1 MLHSILVLVPFFIP
15 KIIHYKSSTPI
26 ITMNANDEGFKGET
40 FYDIISPDS
49 KRVAIFKADTYA
61 EYIARRNKN
70 SDTHTTYSDNIN
82 LDNHITYENYI
93 KNRKENT
100 HSTSLAKEDLTKED
114 LAKEAWLSKRPVFS
128 ETKKTLP
135 IQDNYYKPP
144 IQKTKEELAKE
155 AWLSKRATY
164 RKKNFNV

>member
-15 KIIHYKSSTPI
+15 KIIHYKSSVPI
-26 ITMNANDEGFKGET
+26 ITMNANGEGET

-49 KRVAIFKADTYA
+49 KRAAIFKADTYA
-61 EYIARRNKN
+61 DYIARRNKK
-70 SDTHTTYSDNIN
+70 SDAYITYSDNIKS
-82 LDNHITYENYI
+82 DSDITYENYI

-100 HSTSLAKEDLTKED
+100 QSTSLINKKEER
-114 LAKEAWLSKRPVFS
+114 AKEAWLSKRPVFS

-135 IQDNYYKPP
+135 RQDNYYKPP

>member
-1 MLHSILVLVPFFIP
+1 
-15 KIIHYKSSTPI
+15 
-26 ITMNANDEGFKGET
+26 MNGSGET
-40 FYDIISPDS
+40 TQNPGERFNDIFYQSS
-49 KRVAIFKADTYA
+49 KREAIFKADTYA
-61 EYIARRNKN
+61 EYIARRNKKP
-70 SDTHTTYSDNIN
+70 DTHTTYSENTNSDT
-82 LDNHITYENYI
+82 DITYENYI

-100 HSTSLAKEDLTKED
+100 QSTSLINKKEE

-128 ETKKTLP
+128 ETKKTVP
-135 IQDNYYKPP
+135 TQDNYYKPP